1 MSTSRQVEQALELA
15 LSLSFDLEQAK
26 PHEIRHLQVVISQI
40 QENLKPFLIEE
51 SVNKVPK
58 PKGHP
63 VDTLLKKGKV
73 TLIEGRYKQLVQIY
87 DELMIVMGS
96 VAMPPKGLKFLSAK
110 QNDSLTWFPL
120 DLNGDK
126 SAALY
131 LMAEWEIAP
140 INPKANGVLSGE
152 WEGFDLDQAMEDSGF
167 DQDDY

>member
-1 MSTSRQVEQALELA
+1 MSTSKQVEQALELA

-40 QENLKPFLIEE
+40 QEKLKPFLIEE
-51 SVNKVPK
+51 SVSK
-58 PKGHP
+58 PKVHP

-73 TLIEGRYKQLVQIY
+73 ALTDGRYIQIY

-167 DQDDY
+167 DQDDH